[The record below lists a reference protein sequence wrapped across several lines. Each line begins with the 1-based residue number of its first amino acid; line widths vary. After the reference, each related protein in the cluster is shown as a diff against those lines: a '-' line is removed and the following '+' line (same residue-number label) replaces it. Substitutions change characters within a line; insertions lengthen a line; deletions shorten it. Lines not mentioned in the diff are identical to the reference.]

1 MTHQRR
7 LGIFWLV
14 VRALQTVH
22 SSPVAPR
29 FQVATKVPTFCAK
42 TVCMLSRSRPLPK
55 IIYSSAPETHYS
67 SHQFLVAVAK
77 YPLRFAAAQYMRSLA
92 LTLISSLL
100 STSPKV
106 IL

>member
-14 VRALQTVH
+14 VRALRIVH

-29 FQVATKVPTFCAK
+29 SQVVTKAPTFSAK
-42 TVCMLSRSRPLPK
+42 TVCMLSRSLSLPTLF
-55 IIYSSAPETHYS
+55 YSSAHETHYS
-67 SHQFLVAVAK
+67 SHQSLVAVAK

-92 LTLISSLL
+92 LTLFSSLL
-100 STSPKV
+100 STSPIV